1 MRVPIQAKK
10 LYPHELQAVRD
21 RFEIIRRIIQADN
34 SQKQIEY
41 LVKNRAN
48 VKNTD
53 ITKLNNEMEETLTEI
68 EEDFN
73 FILQCN
79 EPTVLAQGG
88 FEKLNEIAERAFR
101 NWEGAKTPF
110 LNEKELV
117 SLSVP
122 RGSLNENDRKEIE
135 SHVTHTYK
143 FLSTIPWT
151 PDLRHVPEIA
161 YAHHEK
167 LDGTGYPN
175 RLKSKT
181 IPIQSKMM
189 SVADIF
195 DALTASDRPYKKAM
209 PPDRAL
215 NILSEEAKAAHIDSD
230 LLAIFIE
237 SEIYKIVL

>member
-1 MRVPIQAKK
+1 MAAREEALAEIQ
-10 LYPHELQAVRD
+10 
-21 RFEIIRRIIQADN
+21 
-34 SQKQIEY
+34 EY
-41 LVKNRAN
+41 L
-48 VKNTD
+48 
-53 ITKLNNEMEETLTEI
+53 
-68 EEDFN
+68 DF
-73 FILQCN
+73 IMQCN

-88 FEKLNEIAERAFR
+88 FDRLNEIATKIFR
-101 NWEGAKTPF
+101 NWEGNKVPY
-110 LNEKELV
+110 LNERELV

-143 FLSTIPWT
+143 ILSTIPWT
-151 PDLRHVPEIA
+151 PNLRRVPEIA

-175 RLKSKT
+175 KLMGKD

-189 SVADIF
+189 SIADIF

-209 PPDRAL
+209 PAERAL
-215 NILSEEAKAAHIDSD
+215 YILQEESKANHVDAD
-230 LLAIFIE
+230 LLELFVD